1 MFVFPPDAYIG
12 NKALYR
18 SLPPASSEAV
28 IGTVLINRRSSSDPL
43 LGGGRATLGSMDRE
57 NDMSDIKELRP
68 KTIAGIKR
76 LAKRLQSNSTLTR
89 SSALDAASMQ
99 AGFQNF
105 AHANHVIDQA
115 QAPSATV
122 QSQPISQREAYR
134 ARSRAEWVERINS
147 VPGASG
153 SASLSWDSLP
163 DMARVLDA
171 FMGYGQNHCHFPTG
185 GGHDLNGVRLSRS
198 EPGCLEFR
206 VTNRL
211 VYIGRPVRLR
221 LERIEAEPAESYLY
235 IEQMEL
241 PESGVYL
248 TDEDDDTPRRICDH
262 EELVDLGGGEY
273 AERGAWDRGF
283 TYDPEDPLPDSA
295 RLVNRILRGDLML
308 VGKASVWNGSGQTYN
323 GLHNKLGSAGVRQ
336 LIENGLARRA
346 A

>member
-1 MFVFPPDAYIG
+1 
-12 NKALYR
+12 
-18 SLPPASSEAV
+18 
-28 IGTVLINRRSSSDPL
+28 
-43 LGGGRATLGSMDRE
+43 
-57 NDMSDIKELRP
+57 MSDINELRP
-68 KTIAGIKR
+68 KSIAGIKR
-76 LAKRLQSNSTLTR
+76 LAKRLQSKSTLTR
-89 SSALDAASMQ
+89 SVALDAASVQ

-105 AHANHVIDQA
+105 AHANHAIDQA
-115 QAPSATV
+115 KEPSATV
-122 QSQPISQREAYR
+122 QSQPMSQREAYR
-134 ARSRAEWVERINS
+134 ARSRAEWVERINA

-153 SASLSWDSLP
+153 SASLSWDTLP

-171 FMGYGQNHCHFPTG
+171 FMGSGQNHCHFPMG
-185 GGHDLNGVRLSRS
+185 GGHDLTDVRLSRS

-206 VTNRL
+206 VTNSL
-211 VYIGRPVRLR
+211 VYIGRPVCLR

-241 PESGVYL
+241 AESGVYL
-248 TDEDDDTPRRICDH
+248 TDEDDKAPRRIRDQ

-283 TYDPEDPLPDSA
+283 IDDPEDHLPDSA

-323 GLHNKLGSAGVRQ
+323 GLHSKLGSAGVRQ
-336 LIENGLARRA
+336 LIETGLARRA

>member
-1 MFVFPPDAYIG
+1 
-12 NKALYR
+12 
-18 SLPPASSEAV
+18 
-28 IGTVLINRRSSSDPL
+28 
-43 LGGGRATLGSMDRE
+43 
-57 NDMSDIKELRP
+57 MSDIKELRP

-89 SSALDAASMQ
+89 SAALDAASMQ

-105 AHANHVIDQA
+105 AHANHLIDQA
-115 QAPSATV
+115 KAPPASV
-122 QSQPISQREAYR
+122 QSHSISQREAYR
-134 ARSRAEWVERINS
+134 AHSRAEWVEKING

-171 FMGYGQNHCHFPTG
+171 FMGSGQNHCHFPTG
-185 GGHDLNGVRLSRS
+185 GGHDLTGAHLSRF

-221 LERIEAEPAESYLY
+221 LERIEAEP
-235 IEQMEL
+235 MEL

-248 TDEDDDTPRRICDH
+248 TDEDDDTPRRILDH

-283 TYDPEDPLPDSA
+283 THDPEDPLPDSA

-308 VGKASVWNGSGQTYN
+308 VGKASVWNGSAQTYN